1 MKSTNPRILTGV
13 VTSNKA
19 DKTITVKIERKV
31 KHPLYGKVVK
41 RASKV
46 HAHDENNSASIGDI
60 VSVKECRPISKTK
73 TWVLVS
79 DEIPQT
85 VEDDRLI
92 DVSVAAAVQLGF
104 YEKGLAKVHVEVLDI
119 EAGTVS
125 YTIEVGRFAD
135 NQSALALLVELRNK
149 IDFES
154 EKIRVKPISGSSY
167 GIEIGPIYRKR
178 NLEKIE
184 SLMKVMD
191 VPSVRVFLKD

>member
-60 VSVKECRPISKTK
+60 VSLKECRPISKTK

-79 DEIPQT
+79 DEMPQT
-85 VEDDRLI
+85 VED
-92 DVSVAAAVQLGF
+92 
-104 YEKGLAKVHVEVLDI
+104 K
-119 EAGTVS
+119 
-125 YTIEVGRFAD
+125 
-135 NQSALALLVELRNK
+135 
-149 IDFES
+149 
-154 EKIRVKPISGSSY
+154 
-167 GIEIGPIYRKR
+167 
-178 NLEKIE
+178 
-184 SLMKVMD
+184 
-191 VPSVRVFLKD
+191 

>member
-79 DEIPQT
+79 DDIPQIA
-85 VEDDRLI
+85 ED
-92 DVSVAAAVQLGF
+92 
-104 YEKGLAKVHVEVLDI
+104 K
-119 EAGTVS
+119 
-125 YTIEVGRFAD
+125 
-135 NQSALALLVELRNK
+135 
-149 IDFES
+149 
-154 EKIRVKPISGSSY
+154 
-167 GIEIGPIYRKR
+167 
-178 NLEKIE
+178 
-184 SLMKVMD
+184 
-191 VPSVRVFLKD
+191 

>member
-19 DKTITVKIERKV
+19 DKTITVKTERKV

-79 DEIPQT
+79 DEMPQT
-85 VEDDRLI
+85 VED
-92 DVSVAAAVQLGF
+92 
-104 YEKGLAKVHVEVLDI
+104 K
-119 EAGTVS
+119 
-125 YTIEVGRFAD
+125 
-135 NQSALALLVELRNK
+135 
-149 IDFES
+149 
-154 EKIRVKPISGSSY
+154 
-167 GIEIGPIYRKR
+167 
-178 NLEKIE
+178 
-184 SLMKVMD
+184 
-191 VPSVRVFLKD
+191 

>member
-41 RASKV
+41 SASKV

-85 VEDDRLI
+85 VED
-92 DVSVAAAVQLGF
+92 
-104 YEKGLAKVHVEVLDI
+104 K
-119 EAGTVS
+119 
-125 YTIEVGRFAD
+125 
-135 NQSALALLVELRNK
+135 
-149 IDFES
+149 
-154 EKIRVKPISGSSY
+154 
-167 GIEIGPIYRKR
+167 
-178 NLEKIE
+178 
-184 SLMKVMD
+184 
-191 VPSVRVFLKD
+191 

>member
-19 DKTITVKIERKV
+19 DKTITVKVERKV

-79 DEIPQT
+79 DEMPQT
-85 VEDDRLI
+85 VED
-92 DVSVAAAVQLGF
+92 
-104 YEKGLAKVHVEVLDI
+104 K
-119 EAGTVS
+119 
-125 YTIEVGRFAD
+125 
-135 NQSALALLVELRNK
+135 
-149 IDFES
+149 
-154 EKIRVKPISGSSY
+154 
-167 GIEIGPIYRKR
+167 
-178 NLEKIE
+178 
-184 SLMKVMD
+184 
-191 VPSVRVFLKD
+191 

>member
-41 RASKV
+41 KASKV

-79 DEIPQT
+79 DEMPQT
-85 VEDDRLI
+85 VED
-92 DVSVAAAVQLGF
+92 
-104 YEKGLAKVHVEVLDI
+104 K
-119 EAGTVS
+119 
-125 YTIEVGRFAD
+125 
-135 NQSALALLVELRNK
+135 
-149 IDFES
+149 
-154 EKIRVKPISGSSY
+154 
-167 GIEIGPIYRKR
+167 
-178 NLEKIE
+178 
-184 SLMKVMD
+184 
-191 VPSVRVFLKD
+191 

>member
-79 DEIPQT
+79 EDISQT
-85 VEDDRLI
+85 VED
-92 DVSVAAAVQLGF
+92 
-104 YEKGLAKVHVEVLDI
+104 K
-119 EAGTVS
+119 
-125 YTIEVGRFAD
+125 
-135 NQSALALLVELRNK
+135 
-149 IDFES
+149 
-154 EKIRVKPISGSSY
+154 
-167 GIEIGPIYRKR
+167 
-178 NLEKIE
+178 
-184 SLMKVMD
+184 
-191 VPSVRVFLKD
+191 